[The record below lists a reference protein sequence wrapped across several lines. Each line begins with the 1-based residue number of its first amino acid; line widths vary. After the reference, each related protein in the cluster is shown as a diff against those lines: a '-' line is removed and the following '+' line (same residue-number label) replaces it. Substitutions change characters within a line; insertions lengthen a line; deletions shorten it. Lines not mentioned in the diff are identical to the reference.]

1 MYNRCKVKILYTFIL
16 VLWGDIMELSKT
28 IEINNLIDIYG
39 KFLTEKQFNIMT
51 DYFKNDYSLSEIA
64 DNLNITKQAVKYSI
78 GLATERLRELDNNLH
93 LIDIKSELNKFL
105 LKVDGDLQNTLQDII
120 NRIGE

>member
-1 MYNRCKVKILYTFIL
+1 
-16 VLWGDIMELSKT
+16 MELSKT

-39 KFLTEKQFNIMT
+39 KFLTEKQLNIMI

-78 GLATERLRELDNNLH
+78 GLATDRLKELDSNLH
-93 LIDIKSELNKFL
+93 LIEIKSDLNEFL
-105 LKVDGDLQNTLQDII
+105 LKIDGKLRDTLQDII

>member
-39 KFLTEKQFNIMT
+39 RFLTEKQFNIMT